1 MEAAAR
7 EARGARSCLNGQ
19 ESDTGESVA
28 KGPSGGR
35 QSALTD
41 PYNTRGGNAKSV
53 GLEGLTSYS
62 KPIHRRRSPGF
73 PARRAGRQGWCR
85 PETLGRDSEGGLGLG
100 SRLKRL
106 PQNRA
111 QSRAFL

>member
-35 QSALTD
+35 QSALLIDT
-41 PYNTRGGNAKSV
+41 TR
-53 GLEGLTSYS
+53 EG
-62 KPIHRRRSPGF
+62 
-73 PARRAGRQGWCR
+73 
-85 PETLGRDSEGGLGLG
+85 EM
-100 SRLKRL
+100 
-106 PQNRA
+106 QNRSA
-111 QSRAFL
+111 SRD